1 MDAEP
6 SNPLDEEIAQAQL
19 LHLAKD
25 VTVDSNCKSPS
36 IIKSMHCPANIRSG
50 SIAYDGHRT
59 LTTHDAS
66 VDVVRTIQGTP
77 TTVSGP
83 VPVKIALEGWNYAHK
98 ATFAGSCV
106 WTFAWL

>member
-19 LHLAKD
+19 FHLAKD
-25 VTVDSNCKSPS
+25 QGDVTVVSNCKSPS
-36 IIKSMHCPANIRSG
+36 IIKSMRCPANIRSG

-83 VPVKIALEGWNYAHK
+83 VQSRLH
-98 ATFAGSCV
+98 
-106 WTFAWL
+106 